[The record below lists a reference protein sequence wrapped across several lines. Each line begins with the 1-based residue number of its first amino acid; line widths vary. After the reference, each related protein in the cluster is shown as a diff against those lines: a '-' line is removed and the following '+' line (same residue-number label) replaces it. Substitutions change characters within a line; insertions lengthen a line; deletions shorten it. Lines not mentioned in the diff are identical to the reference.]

1 MTVMIPSDMKLWKKM
16 RKECMR
22 KKKKKTHMAKKV
34 TNEQE
39 YN

>member
-22 KKKKKTHMAKKV
+22 KKKENSHGEKSNK
-34 TNEQE
+34 
-39 YN
+39 